1 MGQIYSIVYQPVGM
15 AYGEDRKNYLRLPL
29 EEAVLVAGHGLDGD
43 QKAGRHPDRQLNILS
58 YEWLQALEPQGYRTA
73 PGQFGEQL
81 IVQGLPLM
89 ELQPGE
95 RLQLGDQA
103 VIEITKARTGC
114 DRLERA
120 QRGKPVVG
128 HLGPLGMLAKV
139 VRGGQV
145 RVGDPVAVLA
155 PGVESLGS

>member
-1 MGQIYSIVYQPVGM
+1 MGKIYSIVYHPQDEARDHGRQ
-15 AYGEDRKNYLRLPL
+15 DYLRLPL
-29 EEAVLVAGHGLDGD
+29 QTADLVAGHGIDGD
-43 QKAGRHPDRQLNILS
+43 QKAGRHPGRQLNILS

-81 IVQGLPLM
+81 IVQDFPLM
-89 ELQPGE
+89 ELEPGD
-95 RLQLGDQA
+95 RLQLGDHA
-103 VIEITKARTGC
+103 VIEITKPRTGC

-139 VRGGQV
+139 IRSGPIH
-145 RVGDPVAVLA
+145 VGDPVELLA
-155 PGVESLGS
+155 PESS

>member
-15 AYGEDRKNYLRLPL
+15 AYGEDREDYLRLPL
-29 EEAVLVAGHGLDGD
+29 QEAVLVAGRGLDGD

-58 YEWLQALEPQGYRTA
+58 YEWLQSLEPQGYRTA

-89 ELQPGE
+89 DLQPGQ

-103 VIEITKARTGC
+103 VIELTKARTVC

-128 HLGPLGMLAKV
+128 RLGPLGMLAKV
-139 VRGGQV
+139 VRGGHI

-155 PGVESLGS
+155 LGVGSLGT